1 MFHPTQPNQIQ
12 LNPIQSIFFTRAAG
26 ASAPE
31 VGYGAPGE
39 EKVLE
44 LSCLFICI
52 FCICVCLFVFSNNQC
67 QQYDSALQNRRAPTI
82 EKHSFFQNNTPAFD
96 IL

>member
-44 LSCLFICI
+44 LSCLFIC
-52 FCICVCLFVFSNNQC
+52 VCLFVFSNNQC
-67 QQYDSALQNRRAPTI
+67 QQYHSALQNRRAPTL
-82 EKHSFFQNNTPAFD
+82 EKTQLFSE
-96 IL
+96 